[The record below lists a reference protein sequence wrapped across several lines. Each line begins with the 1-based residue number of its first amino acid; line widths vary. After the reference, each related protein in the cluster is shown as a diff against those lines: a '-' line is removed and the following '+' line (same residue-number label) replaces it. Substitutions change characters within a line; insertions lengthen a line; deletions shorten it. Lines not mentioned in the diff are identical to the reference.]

1 MAKEDKSTKASSE
14 PPATERLFV
23 RSTSSKGFRRIGR
36 WFGPTEEALDAT
48 AEQAAILFEADRAGD
63 LRVMTQEMK
72 DIAEGVT
79 RKATARPVPKE
90 G

>member
-1 MAKEDKSTKASSE
+1 MAKEDKTI
-14 PPATERLFV
+14 RLFV
-23 RSTSSKGFRRIGR
+23 RSTGPKGFRRIGR
-36 WFGPTEEALDAT
+36 YFGPEEEAIDAT
-48 AEQAAILFEADRAGD
+48 PEQAAILFEADKAGD

-79 RKATARPVPKE
+79 RKVAPRGAAKADAKAE